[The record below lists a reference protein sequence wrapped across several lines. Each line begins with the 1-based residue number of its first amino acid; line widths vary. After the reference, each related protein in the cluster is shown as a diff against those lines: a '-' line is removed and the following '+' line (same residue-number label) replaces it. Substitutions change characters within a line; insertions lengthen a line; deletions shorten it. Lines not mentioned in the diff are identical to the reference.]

1 MLISIKKYLRNF
13 SQVIVWNNILKN
25 ATINNSGNKGV
36 TFII

>member
-13 SQVIVWNNILKN
+13 SQVIVKN